1 MKLQLIPLLF
11 IGLIVVILVGAAPTI
26 FGSLENEANTTLTSN
41 STYYEDQADEVADAV
56 QLGSGLY
63 MAVGIIAVFGAVLT
77 VIYVYLKF

>member
-63 MAVGIIAVFGAVLT
+63 MAVGIIAAFGAVLT

>member
-56 QLGSGLY
+56 QVGSGLY
-63 MAVGIIAVFGAVLT
+63 MAVGIIAAFGAVLT